1 MVQGRLLAQRVGKG
15 GQPESAL
22 IQPGSLISCA
32 AHLSN
37 SRSLEGLQAAEDCR
51 LLAFSPAELSQLLV
65 RLICDQ
71 SQESESTGSQ
81 F

>member
-1 MVQGRLLAQRVGKG
+1 MVQGRLLAQRVAKE

-65 RLICDQ
+65 C
-71 SQESESTGSQ
+71 
-81 F
+81 